1 MLRPWSSMSCACTI
15 PEGDYAD
22 SYLEMCCVRVVL
34 PANPHPCTHAA
45 TRRLLFELSEVDLTC
60 ALEVKDELALKAR
73 IAALSDATVRA
84 LLLQAAL
91 LHPQTATRVLA
102 AAPTPAANQPDTP
115 PTPPERASQAR
126 DSFDAL
132 RLSRDSGRRT
142 AQLNISGHVLD
153 SDYFSAKA
161 RDVVAITNPPR
172 RRDALA
178 SLCREINV
186 MIDLGHGLF
195 ALRAIVAVLHVVTN
209 RAGMDGSLLL

>member
-1 MLRPWSSMSCACTI
+1 MQTRILRCAASESCFPPTRTHARTPPRAGCSSSCLRLT
-15 PEGDYAD
+15 
-22 SYLEMCCVRVVL
+22 L
-34 PANPHPCTHAA
+34 PA
-45 TRRLLFELSEVDLTC
+45 LWKS
-60 ALEVKDELALKAR
+60 KMSLALKAR